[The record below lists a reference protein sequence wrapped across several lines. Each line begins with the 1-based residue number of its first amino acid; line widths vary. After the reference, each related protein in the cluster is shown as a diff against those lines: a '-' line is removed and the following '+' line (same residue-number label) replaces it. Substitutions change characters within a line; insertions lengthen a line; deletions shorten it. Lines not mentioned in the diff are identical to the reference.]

1 MFFPTAILYPKPW
14 DIHPKAW
21 DIRPKAWD
29 IRPKA
34 WDILFIWSKISFIAV
49 IDNFLSRVKK
59 VLSQYKE
66 KMGREFAP
74 KLPIVLVLKSL
85 TILQQKKQIF
95 YVNYSV
101 DFDNEM

>member
-1 MFFPTAILYPKPW
+1 LFFPTAILYPKPW

-29 IRPKA
+29 ICPKA

-49 IDNFLSRVKK
+49 IDNFRSRVKK

-66 KMGREFAP
+66 KMGTG
-74 KLPIVLVLKSL
+74 IC
-85 TILQQKKQIF
+85 T
-95 YVNYSV
+95 
-101 DFDNEM
+101 